1 MLWNSSSIGHPSGL
15 PVSQS
20 LTLLPLYTLA
30 TMRSLGFRPGM
41 KRDDRTSAFLQ
52 FKTLPLAQVN
62 QYIYMRSISNN
73 TMLNPVSTHSWSN
86 TFIRISTAS
95 TSSATSAASKI
106 LRTRRSSSL
115 SRRDYRF
122 AE

>member
-1 MLWNSSSIGHPSGL
+1 MCFSSSIGHPSGL

-41 KRDDRTSAFLQ
+41 KPDDRTSAFLQ

-62 QYIYMRSISNN
+62 RYITRSI
-73 TMLNPVSTHSWSN
+73 
-86 TFIRISTAS
+86 IS
-95 TSSATSAASKI
+95 
-106 LRTRRSSSL
+106 RC
-115 SRRDYRF
+115 
-122 AE
+122 